1 MQHLYSP
8 LLLIVFVFRTLWL
21 EFHSHDWKPIW
32 LDGSEETLFADC
44 WRGECHYK
52 EQHLAENDD
61 FCFHRVTRSFVV
73 RSAEERYYWLT
84 LGTATEY
91 PRGKLD
97 RLQETRHSMRQSK
110 KHTKANA
117 PRLWKF
123 VTFFFKFWEDRP
135 TNPTFGWPAMGNQA
149 ITCPVPPKVKGQE
162 LGKYLTVRQ
171 IHLVQNSW
179 DLIKDDLGKLGLCVF
194 MR

>member
-21 EFHSHDWKPIW
+21 EFHSHNWKPIW

-52 EQHLAENDD
+52 EQHLVENDD

-123 VTFFFKFWEDRP
+123 VTLFFLNFERTDQPTQHSGDQRWGIKLSRVRCHLRSKDKNSANIWQWDKF
-135 TNPTFGWPAMGNQA
+135 
-149 ITCPVPPKVKGQE
+149 I
-162 LGKYLTVRQ
+162 
-171 IHLVQNSW
+171 
-179 DLIKDDLGKLGLCVF
+179 
-194 MR
+194 